1 MSFLHTQYFTKNE
14 IFNLLH
20 IIYPCTHA
28 RDVRNIFF
36 WKLFWWGFLLIF
48 YCFLRMPSLSHCSF
62 PLGRYF
68 TQESCLQV
76 HWKQICNY
84 PWHGSYCFQ
93 DLSKTLDRIV
103 KLWMIF
109 TRSGWQTGSHSFKIN
124 NPSKIKYFCNALLT
138 ILNFIA
144 GIIATK
150 YYVSLRKKYIQKFF
164 EFLSLPA
171 S

>member
-1 MSFLHTQYFTKNE
+1 MSFLHTQYFTKMR
-14 IFNLLH
+14 FL
-20 IIYPCTHA
+20 IYSIQFIHVLMLEMLGTYSSENCSGGVFV
-28 RDVRNIFF
+28 D
-36 WKLFWWGFLLIF
+36 F

-62 PLGRYF
+62 SLGRYF

-84 PWHGSYCFQ
+84 PWHGCYCFQ

-109 TRSGWQTGSHSFKIN
+109 TRSGWQIGSHSFKIN

-150 YYVSLRKKYIQKFF
+150 YYVSPRKRYIQKSF
-164 EFLSLPA
+164 ESLSLP
-171 S
+171 SS